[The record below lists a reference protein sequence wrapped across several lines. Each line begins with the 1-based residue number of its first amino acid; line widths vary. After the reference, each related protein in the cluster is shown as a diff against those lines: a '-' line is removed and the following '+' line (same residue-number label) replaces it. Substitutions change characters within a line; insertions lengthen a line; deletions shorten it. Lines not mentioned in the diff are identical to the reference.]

1 MKEVL
6 KVAEKNVREQRQRDT
21 IRWRTHLKE
30 MKDVAKRTGLKGK
43 RASQKK
49 GEVKSREVQDGR
61 AGKVETRETTD
72 ESRPSVQAGRNCLKK
87 AGQNQI
93 KVERV
98 RSMASEN
105 RATSS
110 VDPPKRE

>member
-6 KVAEKNVREQRQRDT
+6 KVAEKNVREQRQRDA
-21 IRWRTHLKE
+21 IRWRTQLKE
-30 MKDVAKRTGLKGK
+30 LKDVAKLTGLKGK

-49 GEVKSREVQDGR
+49 GEVKLREVHGGR
-61 AGKVETRETTD
+61 PGKVETRETTD
-72 ESRPSVQAGRNCLKK
+72 ESRPPVQAGRNGPKK
-87 AGQNQI
+87 TGQKQI

-110 VDPPKRE
+110 VDPQKRE